1 MTDVENQFN
10 QRVKRLKEAFGVIT
24 DIDLARALGI
34 KQSSVASARERK
46 SIPPKWIIENS
57 DKHGISS
64 DWLLYGEG
72 PKYRSQA
79 SQISPQSSAAVS
91 ALDLEFIKEIVA
103 IVEETLEKEE
113 FHLPPKKKAELIAL
127 LYEEFAEEEERKEI
141 PRGKILRFARA
152 LLA

>member
-1 MTDVENQFN
+1 MTDALNQFN
-10 QRVKRLKEAFGVIT
+10 QRFGRLKEALGVIT

-79 SQISPQSSAAVS
+79 RQIPAQPSPAVAAVYM
-91 ALDLEFIKEIVA
+91 DLIKEIVA
-103 IVEETLEKEE
+103 IVEETLEQEE
-113 FHLPPKKKAELIAL
+113 FHLPPKKKAELIVL
-127 LYEEFAEEEERKEI
+127 LYEEFAEEEGRKEI
-141 PRGKILRFARA
+141 SRRKILRFARA
-152 LLA
+152 LVA

>member
-1 MTDVENQFN
+1 MTDVVNQFN
-10 QRVKRLKEAFGVIT
+10 QRIKRLKETFGVIT

-46 SIPPKWIIENS
+46 SIPSKWIIENS

-72 PKYRSQA
+72 PKYRNQA
-79 SQISPQSSAAVS
+79 RQIPPQPSPAVV
-91 ALDLEFIKEIVA
+91 ALDLDLIKEIVE
-103 IVEETLEKEE
+103 IVEETLGKEE

-127 LYEEFAEEEERKEI
+127 LYQEFAEEEERKEI
-141 PRGKILRFARA
+141 PRVKILRFARA
-152 LLA
+152 LVA